1 MERLTYEADFGLEDW
16 EETLFFVKSDPNGA
30 YNIIDI
36 AKYQGEPEFDE
47 ILKNVALRLA
57 AYENTGL
64 EPENVISAVDM
75 AKVACALE
83 ELNAYKK
90 LGSLHRLRELAE
102 ADREGRCVV
111 LPRLETGQG
120 DPPGDPGPQGPPGL
134 CPNCNDWRGLV
145 WDKTTGDS
153 RCTICGWTNAK
164 T

>member
-1 MERLTYEADFGLEDW
+1 MKRLTEVDRYWAEDEFW
-16 EETLFFVKSDPNGA
+16 YDAKEPDIDDINNI
-30 YNIIDI
+30 YN
-36 AKYQGEPEFDE
+36 
-47 ILKNVALRLA
+47 RLA
-57 AYENTGL
+57 AIED
-64 EPENVISAVDM
+64 I
-75 AKVACALE
+75 
-83 ELNAYKK
+83 
-90 LGSLHRLRELAE
+90 LGDEYDLDRLRVLVE

-111 LPRLETGQG
+111 LPRLEPWQG

>member
-1 MERLTYEADFGLEDW
+1 MKRLTLKDENGWYLTGDGIYSDWGVPEKFRGED
-16 EETLFFVKSDPNGA
+16 
-30 YNIIDI
+30 ID
-36 AKYQGEPEFDE
+36 
-47 ILKNVALRLA
+47 RLA
-57 AYENTGL
+57 AIEDILCDGTDEYDL
-64 EPENVISAVDM
+64 D
-75 AKVACALE
+75 
-83 ELNAYKK
+83 
-90 LGSLHRLRELAE
+90 RLRELAE